1 MWLYLYLWWIQL
13 LWLLSKVLWYLWKP
27 CFINI
32 IPREVNYIHIKDI
45 GVLIR
50 VRQRF
55 WCIQDQ
61 LILISLRPLFTTQI
75 LLVKVKQ
82 TSTRSEGLSD
92 LYIQRNNSSN
102 IFAVL
107 QNNYKI
113 WRFDSTTKRNTGIN
127 QGEDNKSKSCILK
140 PCL

>member
-13 LWLLSKVLWYLWKP
+13 LWLLSKVLWKP
-27 CFINI
+27 CFINTK
-32 IPREVNYIHIKDI
+32 RSKLWKCKIHIKDI